1 MKLGDKAE
9 QSDRDEIRLARDSV
23 GAYRLESDELV
34 PAGEISGEDEFPQYG
49 DFLATRELRQV
60 AGEVEV
66 GENVL
71 VEVPGQLAKQLVEQG
86 IGEGD
91 GFRIQSVRKNAAGE
105 WEYGTSEEPLPS
117 DE

>member
-23 GAYRLESDELV
+23 GAYQLESDELV
-34 PAGEISGEDEFPQYG
+34 SADEISGEDDFPQYG
-49 DFLATRELRQV
+49 DFLACRELRQV
-60 AGEVEV
+60 AGEVEL
-66 GENVL
+66 GEKIL

-86 IGEGD
+86 ISEGD
-91 GFRIQSVRKNAAGE
+91 GFRIQSVRKNATGE

>member
-9 QSDRDEIRLARDSV
+9 QSDRDEVRLARDSV

-34 PAGEISGEDEFPQYG
+34 PADEISADDEFPQYG

-66 GENVL
+66 GEKVL
-71 VEVPGQLAKQLVEQG
+71 VEVPGQLAKQLVEQD

>member
-1 MKLGDKAE
+1 MKIGDKAE
-9 QSDRDEIRLARDSV
+9 QSDRDEVRLARDSV

-34 PAGEISGEDEFPQYG
+34 PAEEISGDDEFPKYG
-49 DFLATRELRQV
+49 DFLACRELRQV
-60 AGEVEV
+60 AGDVEV
-66 GENVL
+66 AEKVL
-71 VEVPGQLAKQLVEQG
+71 VEVPGQLAKQLVEAD
-86 IGEGD
+86 ISEGD

>member
-9 QSDRDEIRLARDSV
+9 QSDREEVRLARDSV
-23 GAYRLESDELV
+23 GAYRLESEDLV
-34 PAGEISGEDEFPQYG
+34 SADEISSEDEFPKYG
-49 DFLATRELRQV
+49 DFLSTRELKQV
-60 AGEVEV
+60 AGQVEV
-66 GENVL
+66 GETVL
-71 VEVPGQLAKQLVEQG
+71 VEVPGQLAKQLVEQE

-91 GFRIQSVRKNAAGE
+91 GFRIQSVRKNASGE

>member
-9 QSDRDEIRLARDSV
+9 QSDRDEVRLARDSV

-34 PAGEISGEDEFPQYG
+34 PADEISGEDEFPQYG
-49 DFLATRELRQV
+49 EFLATRELRQV

-66 GENVL
+66 GESVL
-71 VEVPGQLAKQLVEQG
+71 VEVPGQLAKQLVEAG

>member
-9 QSDRDEIRLARDSV
+9 QSDREEVRLARDTI
-23 GAYRLESDELV
+23 GAYRLESEDLV
-34 PAGEISGEDEFPQYG
+34 PADDISGEDEFPQYG
-49 DFLATRELRQV
+49 DFLACRELRQV
-60 AGEVEV
+60 NGKVEIGEK
-66 GENVL
+66 VL
-71 VEVPGQLAKQLVEQG
+71 VEVPGALAKELVEQE

-105 WEYGTSEEPLPS
+105 WEYTTSMEPLPS

>member
-9 QSDRDEIRLARDSV
+9 QSDRDEVRLARDSV

-34 PAGEISGEDEFPQYG
+34 PADEISADDEFPKYG

-60 AGEVEV
+60 SGEVQV
-66 GENVL
+66 GEKVL
-71 VEVPGQLAKQLVEQG
+71 VEVPGALAKQLVEHG

-105 WEYGTSEEPLPS
+105 WEYGTSEERLPS